1 MNKRASDSPIRQ
13 TIAEIKMNGIGGV
26 SMTALGDPN
35 VIPLWFGESDLIT
48 PKFICDAAK
57 KALDDGKTFYAAPWG
72 IMLLRNAIAEFHR
85 RTVGAEIAVERITIP
100 GAAMLAV
107 VQALQTVIETGDELI
122 VISPVWPNIFQAA
135 DVAGAV
141 CRFVRMDE
149 DWLSSPPRWHLDLNK
164 VADAIGPKTKAIFLA
179 SPGNPTG
186 WVMTRAEQRALLQLA
201 RERELAIISDEVYGT
216 LVYDGAKHAPSFL
229 EIAEPDDN
237 VFVVNSFSK
246 PWAMTGWRIGWL
258 VHPRGLGPQMQVLA
272 ASGNTGATVFA
283 QYGALAALS
292 PQGDAFRQI
301 MLERC
306 REGRDVVTRFVADG
320 GHNRLRWMVPEGA
333 FYGFIAVD
341 GLKDSF
347 GFASELVRKANV
359 GVAPGSAFG
368 PDGDAASDS
377 YIRVCFA
384 QDKARLN
391 EGLDRFGRA
400 IANL

>member
-1 MNKRASDSPIRQ
+1 MKPRALKSPIRKS
-13 TIAEIKMNGIGGV
+13 IAGIKMNGIGGV
-26 SMTALGDPN
+26 SMQALGDPN

-48 PKFICDAAK
+48 PKFICEGAK
-57 KALDDGKTFYAAPWG
+57 RALDDGKTFYAAPWG
-72 IMLLRNAIAEFHR
+72 IMPLRKAIADFHR
-85 RTVGAEIAVERITIP
+85 RTVGADVDIERITIP

-107 VQALQTVIETGDELI
+107 AQAVQTVIETGDELI

-164 VADAIGPKTKAIFLA
+164 VKDAIGPRTKAIFVC

-186 WVMTRAEQRALLQLA
+186 WVMCREEQHALLTLA
-201 RERELAIISDEVYGT
+201 RERGLAIISDEVYGT

-258 VHPRGLGPQMQVLA
+258 VHPSWLGPQMQVLA

-292 PQGDAFRQI
+292 PEGDAFRQT

-333 FYGFIAVD
+333 FYGFIVVD

-347 GFASELVRKANV
+347 GFASKLVSNAGV

-368 PDGDAASDS
+368 PDSEAANDS
-377 YIRVCFA
+377 YIRICFA
-384 QDKARLN
+384 QNVARLQ
-391 EGLDRFGRA
+391 EGLTRFGRA
-400 IANL
+400 VANL

>member
-1 MNKRASDSPIRQ
+1 
-13 TIAEIKMNGIGGV
+13 
-26 SMTALGDPN
+26 
-35 VIPLWFGESDLIT
+35 
-48 PKFICDAAK
+48 
-57 KALDDGKTFYAAPWG
+57 
-72 IMLLRNAIAEFHR
+72 
-85 RTVGAEIAVERITIP
+85 
-100 GAAMLAV
+100 MLAV

-149 DWLSSPPRWHLDLNK
+149 DWLASPPRWHLDLNK
-164 VADAIGPKTKAIFLA
+164 VKDAIGPKTKAIFLA

-186 WVMTRAEQRALLQLA
+186 WVMTRAEQQALLQLA
-201 RERELAIISDEVYGT
+201 RERGLAIISDEVYGT

-258 VHPRGLGPQMQVLA
+258 VHPRWLGPQMQVLA

-283 QYGALAALS
+283 QYGALAALG
-292 PQGDAFRQI
+292 PQGDAFRQT

-306 REGRDVVTRFVADG
+306 REGRDVVTRFVADS

-347 GFASELVRKANV
+347 GFASELVHNANV

-368 PDGDAASDS
+368 PDGDAANDS
-377 YIRVCFA
+377 YIRICFA
-384 QDKARLN
+384 QDKARLS